1 MTPYTTLSLTATQL
15 EVTAISIEGQIQLPV
30 TLSSKCQLISQQ
42 KGTAQPRIRQT
53 LRQSHASRLISLL
66 LLLQIGLLFI
76 FLYHP
81 ITSHAQENNNV
92 QSRVEEYSARKESIR
107 SFFEALSS
115 ALNKPIIVS
124 TKAASKQISGDFDFK
139 KPQALLEK
147 LSAQLGLIWYHD
159 GQSVYIYDSS
169 ETKSAVISLRNISI
183 AKFNN
188 FLQKSGLYDRRYSLR
203 GEAGTFYV
211 SGPPI
216 FVDLVMNTA
225 KLMDKPENS
234 TEDDLGDQQK
244 IAIVRLNNTFVGD
257 RNYSLRDQKVTTP
270 GIATI
275 LKQMLGSKQIPE
287 MEGQPKITDTATKPQ
302 DMPSFPN
309 TFQANAFSGKANPS
323 TLAQKLPNLE
333 EVILG
338 KNQATPQQEEVKI
351 VAYPDT
357 NSLLIRG
364 TDKQIRLVKSL
375 ISELDVSKRHVEL
388 SLWIIDLQKSDLDQ
402 LGVQW
407 QGGVTVG
414 NKFGISFNSGSIST
428 LDGSRFLAAVNAL
441 SQNNKAQIISR
452 PILLTQE
459 NIPAIFDNNVTFFAK
474 LMGQYAVQLEH
485 VTYGTLINVLPR
497 FINDDQIEMSLDIE
511 DGAQLTDANGNPTTV
526 DSLPQVSRTHINT
539 IARVPKSKSLLIGG
553 YINDQKTNGFQKI
566 PVLSSIPIIGNLFK
580 YQSNNNSNMVRVFLI
595 QPREVQEPLQP
606 DASDFTRSMF
616 KNLDRDPLQNRVEDY
631 IDQQNVPNSSEK

>member
-1 MTPYTTLSLTATQL
+1 MTLHAKSSLTATRQT
-15 EVTAISIEGQIQLPV
+15 EMAIHERSRID
-30 TLSSKCQLISQQ
+30 LSVDLSRKNQRTDQQ
-42 KGTAQPRIRQT
+42 KGSGEKLVGQQPQKN
-53 LRQSHASRLISLL
+53 HAARVTKLLFLFQIGILL
-66 LLLQIGLLFI
+66 LFS
-76 FLYHP
+76 YHP
-81 ITSHAQENNNV
+81 ITSHAQENNSV
-92 QSRVEEYSARKESIR
+92 PSRVEEYSARKESIR

-139 KPQALLEK
+139 NPQTLLEK
-147 LSAQLGLIWYHD
+147 LSAQLGLTWYHD

-188 FLQKSGLYDRRYSLR
+188 FLQKSGLYDRRYPLR

-234 TEDDLGDQQK
+234 SEDDLGDQQK

-287 MEGQPKITDTATKPQ
+287 MEGQPKITDTAAKPQ
-302 DMPSFPN
+302 DIPTFPN
-309 TFQANAFSGKANPS
+309 TLQGSTFSAKANASAI
-323 TLAQKLPNLE
+323 AAKLPSLE
-333 EVILG
+333 DVMLG
-338 KNQATPQQEEVKI
+338 KNQTPAPQEEVKI

-375 ISELDVSKRHVEL
+375 ISELDVAKRHVEL

-474 LMGQYAVQLEH
+474 LLGQYAVQLEH

-511 DGAQLTDANGNPTTV
+511 DGAQLTDASGNPTTI

-566 PVLSSIPIIGNLFK
+566 PLLSSIPIIGNLFK
-580 YQSNNNSNMVRVFLI
+580 YQSKNSSNMVRVFLI

-606 DASDFTRSMF
+606 DASDFTRNMF
-616 KNLDRDPLQNRVEDY
+616 NNLGRDPMQNRVEDY
-631 IDQQNVPNSSEK
+631 IDQHHVPNPSEK

>member
-1 MTPYTTLSLTATQL
+1 M
-15 EVTAISIEGQIQLPV
+15 IEQ
-30 TLSSKCQLISQQ
+30 
-42 KGTAQPRIRQT
+42 QT
-53 LRQSHASRLISLL
+53 LFPQATRQRSHIARLSKLVLLFQFGILL
-66 LLLQIGLLFI
+66 LFV
-76 FLYHP
+76 YHP
-81 ITSHAQENNNV
+81 ITSHAQENSTV
-92 QSRVEEYSARKESIR
+92 QSRAAEYSARKESIR

-139 KPQALLEK
+139 NPQTLLEK
-147 LSAQLGLIWYHD
+147 LSAQLGLTWYHD
-159 GQSVYIYDSS
+159 GQSVYIYDNS
-169 ETKSAVISLRNISI
+169 ETKSAIISLRNISI
-183 AKFNN
+183 AKFNG
-188 FLQKSGLYDRRYSLR
+188 FLQKSGLYDRRYPLR

-225 KLMDKPENS
+225 KLMDKPDNNG
-234 TEDDLGDQQK
+234 EDDLGDQQK

-287 MEGQPKITDTATKPQ
+287 MAGQPKVTTAETEPNDLPTFPDTLQGTVLSEKSHSPPSKP
-302 DMPSFPN
+302 
-309 TFQANAFSGKANPS
+309 
-323 TLAQKLPNLE
+323 KLPTLE
-333 EVILG
+333 DVMLG
-338 KNQATPQQEEVKI
+338 KQRQSPVPQEEIQI

-364 TDKQIRLVKSL
+364 TDKQIRLVKNL
-375 ISELDVSKRHVEL
+375 ISELDVVKRHVEL

-414 NKFGISFNSGSIST
+414 NKFGVSFNSGSIST
-428 LDGSRFLAAVNAL
+428 LDGTRFLAAINAL

-474 LMGQYAVQLEH
+474 LIGERSVQLERI
-485 VTYGTLINVLPR
+485 TYGTLINVLPR
-497 FINDDQIEMSLDIE
+497 FINDNQVEMSLDIE
-511 DGAQLTDANGNPTTV
+511 DGAQLTDTNGNPTMV
-526 DSLPQVSRTHINT
+526 DSLPEVSRTHINT

-566 PVLSSIPIIGNLFK
+566 PVLSSIPVIGNLFK
-580 YQSNNNSNMVRVFLI
+580 YQSKNSSNMVRVFLI

-606 DASDFTRSMF
+606 DASDFTRNMF
-616 KNLDRDPLQNRVEDY
+616 NNLGRDPMQNRVEDY
-631 IDQQNVPNSSEK
+631 IDQHHLPDPLEK